1 MEAEVAPEM
10 GMMEIDV
17 DVAMDEYVVTREEI
31 VVAFNMATTAK
42 GLRRWAKH
50 MRIRMANGA
59 MVETFDAATR
69 STAVLLTA
77 AVLLDATAR
86 LVMSVTIGGE

>member
-1 MEAEVAPEM
+1 MEAEVTPDM

-17 DVAMDEYVVTREEI
+17 DEYVVTREEI

-42 GLRRWAKH
+42 GLHRWVKH
-50 MRIRMANGA
+50 MRIRMANVA